1 MTTSIAVVGA
11 GPAGLVAARRLAQAG
26 FDVTVFER
34 EDRVGGRVRSVH
46 DSGFVFDKG
55 FQVLF
60 TAYPAARREL
70 ELDALDLRHYKPG
83 ALVCRAG
90 ERKLIADPF
99 REPTKLPQ
107 ALFSSAITL
116 GDKLRLLRLRREL
129 RQTPVH
135 EIWGRE
141 DASIRNYLAGRGF
154 SRRFIEDF
162 AEPFYGGITLDRS
175 LSTSK
180 RVFEFTFKM
189 LAEATAAVPTEGM
202 GAITHHLAARANATG
217 ATIRLESP
225 VAAVRP
231 TGDEVQVDLGGE
243 TVAADAAVI
252 ATDPQTA
259 SEMTGV
265 DTIPTAGRG
274 CITQYFGI
282 PVPGALDLE
291 PRIHLNADGDAP
303 NLVAPVSTV
312 APEHAASDVTIISAT
327 TLGHRPNESD
337 LDLAVRT
344 RETLADWFPGYSVS
358 DMNLVHTERIEFAQF
373 AQPPGIHEQLPN
385 VRDPAGPVYLAGSYT
400 HDASINGALESG
412 RSAADAIYADYH
424 EQL

>member
-1 MTTSIAVVGA
+1 MSTSIAIVGA
-11 GPAGLVAARRLAQAG
+11 GPAGLVAARRLSQDG
-26 FDVTVFER
+26 FDVTVYER

-46 DSGFVFDKG
+46 DSGFVFDRG

-70 ELDALDLRHYKPG
+70 EFGSLELRHFKPG
-83 ALVCRAG
+83 ALVCSDGTRD
-90 ERKLIADPF
+90 LVADPF
-99 REPTKLPQ
+99 REPRKLLE
-107 ALFSSAITL
+107 AILSSAITF
-116 GDKLRLLRLRREL
+116 GDKLRVLRLRNEL

-141 DASIRNYLAGRGF
+141 DASIRNSLAARGF

-162 AEPFYGGITLDRS
+162 AEPFFGGITLDRS

-189 LAEATAAVPTEGM
+189 LAEGTAAVPKDGM
-202 GAITHHLAARANATG
+202 GAITHHLAARANAAG
-217 ATIRLESP
+217 ASIRLESP

-231 TGDEVQVDLGGE
+231 KGDEVAVDLGGE
-243 TVAADAAVI
+243 TVITDAAIVATDAKSAADL
-252 ATDPQTA
+252 
-259 SEMTGV
+259 TGV
-265 DTIPTAGRG
+265 DAIPTEGRG

-282 PVPGALDLE
+282 PVPDALDLE
-291 PRIHLNADGDAP
+291 PRILLNADGDSP
-303 NLVAPVSTV
+303 NLVSPVSSV
-312 APEHAASDVTIISAT
+312 APEHAASDVTILSAT

-344 RETLADWFPGYSVS
+344 RETLSDWFPEYSLS

-385 VRDPAGPVYLAGSYT
+385 VRDPDGPVYLAGEYT

-412 RSAADAIYADYH
+412 RSAANAVYADYR
-424 EQL
+424 